1 MVPLVP
7 NSGQPD
13 THAQYPPSFPVFQSK
28 IYLWVSSTLGKEHEK
43 PRRGNDEKNNIDLK
57 ILRELGNRDPQQLIH
72 AKPPLMKTI
81 WCTLCCSIPA
91 LTAKLRRHLASMRI
105 QLPVLTTIPA
115 RRGWTKWA
123 TNEATKRSVLSLLLQ
138 HTQAPMNYI
147 YSWNFATIYR
157 LSHHLLTFLVQI
169 FWQNRNPASWQR

>member
-1 MVPLVP
+1 MDSLTPTPSIL
-7 NSGQPD
+7 
-13 THAQYPPSFPVFQSK
+13 PPSLSFSQK
-28 IYLWVSSTLGKEHEK
+28 STFGSAAHWERNMKSLGGAMTKKQHWFENSQ
-43 PRRGNDEKNNIDLK
+43 GT
-57 ILRELGNRDPQQLIH
+57 RDPQQLIH

-81 WCTLCCSIPA
+81 WCTLCCSIPV

-169 FWQNRNPASWQR
+169 FWKNRNPASWQR